1 MEEDTQKPRDYSRWM
16 ETYRMH
22 VLENGSPPPS
32 VFAFCRVLGI
42 GEEEFFEAFPTLDV
56 FESEIWAERVRHVRE
71 VLDADE
77 EYAAYPPR
85 QKALAFFYT
94 FLESIRGQRSWFL
107 ARFPR
112 EFPARDPERLGRF
125 RDVFLEWACPVAA
138 EEVGAGKLAERL
150 RADKGVARLLYAHFR
165 AILKFHLEDGSDR
178 FERTDAFVE
187 KSVRLF
193 FDLADTRVPES
204 AADLLRFLSGKKK

>member
-1 MEEDTQKPRDYSRWM
+1 MSDEKTRDHTPWM
-16 ETYRMH
+16 EKYRIH

-32 VFAFCRVLGI
+32 VFAFCRSLGI
-42 GEEEFFEAFPTLDV
+42 GEEEFFEAYPTLEA
-56 FESEIWAERVRHVRE
+56 FESEIWAEPVRHVRR
-71 VLDADE
+71 VLEADE
-77 EYAAYPPR
+77 EYPDYPPR
-85 QKALAFFYT
+85 QKALSFFYT

-112 EFPARDPERLGRF
+112 DFPARDPEVLSRF
-125 RDVFLEWACPVAA
+125 RNAFLEWAYPVAA
-138 EEVGAGKLAERL
+138 EEVNTGGLAERI
-150 RADKGVARLLYAHFR
+150 RADRGVGRLLYAHFR
-165 AILKFHLEDGSDR
+165 AIVKFHLEDGSDG

-204 AADLLRFLSGKKK
+204 ATDLFRFLSGKKK

>member
-1 MEEDTQKPRDYSRWM
+1 MIEEKEKVRDYSRWM
-16 ETYRMH
+16 ETYRIH

-32 VFAFCRVLGI
+32 VFSFCRALGI
-42 GEEEFFEAFPTLDV
+42 GEEEFFEAFPTLEV
-56 FESEIWAERVRHVRE
+56 FESEIWAERVRHVRGILE
-71 VLDADE
+71 SDE
-77 EYAAYPPR
+77 EYPAYPPR

-94 FLESIRGQRSWFL
+94 FLESMRGQRSWFL
-107 ARFPR
+107 AWFPR
-112 EFPARDPERLGRF
+112 DFPARDPGTLSRF
-125 RDVFLEWACPVAA
+125 REAFLEWARPVAA
-138 EEVGAGKLAERL
+138 EEVGGGGMAGRL

-165 AILKFHLEDGSDR
+165 AILKFHLEDDSDR

-204 AADLLRFLSGKKK
+204 AADLFRFLSGKKK